1 LDHQYINLTQ
11 LQPAQLD
18 MALAA
23 GWFRIQQTLF
33 TTDSLC
39 FDDLIYKAIW
49 LRVCLHDFEPDKT
62 YSSLT
67 KKNRRFRIEF
77 SREFLTPEHER
88 LFADYKKHIPFE
100 TAFSLRSLLYGS
112 EEKNVFDTQFMNLY
126 DGNRLIATGGF
137 DLGLESAAGIFSVYD
152 PIYKQFSLGKYLIY
166 EKIKYCKIKGFN
178 WFYPG
183 YVVPGYSRFDY
194 KKEIGKGAIEY
205 FDRERNT
212 WFPLINENFS
222 DQ

>member
-1 LDHQYINLTQ
+1 MDPQHIHLTQ

-39 FDDLIYKAIW
+39 FDGLMYNAIW
-49 LRVCLHDFEPDKT
+49 LRLRLHDFENDKI

-67 KKNRRFRIEF
+67 KKNKRFRIEF
-77 SREFLTPEHER
+77 SGEILTPEHEQ

-100 TAFSLRSLLYGS
+100 TALSLRSLLYGS
-112 EEKNVFDTQFMNLY
+112 EEKNVFNTQFINIY
-126 DGNRLIATGGF
+126 DENRLIATGGF
-137 DLGLESAAGIFSVYD
+137 DLGHESAAGIFSVYD
-152 PIYKQFSLGKYLIY
+152 PVYKQFSLGKYLIY
-166 EKIKYCKIKGFN
+166 EKMKFCKMEGFN

-183 YVVPGYSRFDY
+183 YFVPGYSRFEY

-205 FDRERNT
+205 FDRIRNT
-212 WFPLINENFS
+212 WFPLIKY
-222 DQ
+222 